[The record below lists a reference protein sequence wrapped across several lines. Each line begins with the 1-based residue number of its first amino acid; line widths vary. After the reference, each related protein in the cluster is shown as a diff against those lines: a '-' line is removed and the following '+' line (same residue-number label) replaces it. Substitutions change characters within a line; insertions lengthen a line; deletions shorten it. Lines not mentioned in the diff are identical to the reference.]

1 MNWYR
6 LLADP
11 SYSPPCGSSIPEMAI
26 TSERGKR
33 KSVDLELSATH
44 TVWWLLMPKGYFVFL
59 QLNKKESS
67 HCEPSF
73 FVAKFRTANPY

>member
-1 MNWYR
+1 
-6 LLADP
+6 

-33 KSVDLELSATH
+33 KSVDLELSATY

-59 QLNKKESS
+59 QLNKQIKL
-67 HCEPSF
+67 
-73 FVAKFRTANPY
+73 AKRALYYLRVRSANVG

>member
-1 MNWYR
+1 
-6 LLADP
+6 
-11 SYSPPCGSSIPEMAI
+11 MAI

-59 QLNKKESS
+59 QLNKQIKL
-67 HCEPSF
+67 
-73 FVAKFRTANPY
+73 AKRTLYYLRIRSANVG

>member
-1 MNWYR
+1 
-6 LLADP
+6 
-11 SYSPPCGSSIPEMAI
+11 MAI

-59 QLNKKESS
+59 QLNKQIKLAMRTLLLFNASASLSQSLLDEAEASS
-67 HCEPSF
+67 KS
-73 FVAKFRTANPY
+73 